1 MTGKECEKLIKAKF
15 NKENVLALIHDA
27 DKKAKLKLALDSIGR
42 HQLYCRFH
50 YEEFN
55 KAIKAHR
62 LAMFDKLTSETEMKN
77 PEYYRCVFESHAF
90 AFFRALH
97 SLIESVPYIINIM
110 VGKEEIESRRL
121 SWQTAKKSLND
132 LEAYTLIND
141 IEKLREGSVYKQLDN
156 LVNISK
162 HRRLPQID
170 SDVFCDGNAKFIN
183 KEFDSNKCHELS
195 VSVFMIE
202 SYEIIEPFVVMF
214 IYELAEFLSHSA
226 TFP

>member
-1 MTGKECEKLIKAKF
+1 MKIKF
-15 NKENVLALIHDA
+15 NKEDILALINDI
-27 DKKAKLKLALDSIGR
+27 DKKEKLKLALDSIDR

-55 KAIKAHR
+55 KAFKFHG
-62 LAMFDKLTSETEMKN
+62 LAMLDELPSETGMKN

-97 SLIESVPYIINIM
+97 SLIESVPYIVNILIGSEK
-110 VGKEEIESRRL
+110 VESRNL

-132 LEAYTLIND
+132 RGAYTLENNI
-141 IEKLREGSVYKQLDN
+141 IKLKKDPAYKQLDN

-170 SDVFCDGNAKFIN
+170 SGVFRKDGTAQFIK
-183 KEFDSNKCHELS
+183 KEFDNNKCHELS
-195 VSVFMIE
+195 VSAFMEE
-202 SYEIIEPFVVMF
+202 SYEIIEPFVVKF
-214 IYELAEFLSHSA
+214 VFELAENLGQSNPHKK
-226 TFP
+226 PLDKINL